1 MIKIFLFFFCFIT
14 STNIPSFI
22 DEKMSKDEIQFSYLN
37 AGYTPIP
44 NLFEEKKV
52 GIYGKSAKLF
62 TILVFALLLIA
73 LLNLVVS
80 FFFFLI
86 FI

>member
-1 MIKIFLFFFCFIT
+1 
-14 STNIPSFI
+14 
-22 DEKMSKDEIQFSYLN
+22 MSKDEIQFSYLN